1 MCVGLL
7 LLTAVCGVIALF
19 VYDLPDFSEPTKGFD
34 ARGTDISGRMFSFNN
49 IYSELSLVH
58 TRNDSRTSMNE
69 ASRFDNL
76 TTNHRTGRI
85 RRDVTSN
92 NSDIEPGIQFCN
104 FDFGFGGSYGQPA
117 IVFEAIGYNK
127 LFSSEALKSVCSQY
141 DNHIG
146 RNSEMQ
152 ARCCRKSNGHCSDSR
167 SLANYVAL
175 LSGRDSCR
183 DIRDSDVANVKIL
196 LEKCAPY
203 YQRKALKYCEDGSSV
218 CPPDVPSECL
228 AFDHAIHFIFQ
239 YLVPATFAAQA
250 NSGNFDLSSTILFVP
265 YIGYTR
271 DIYESALQGK
281 HISDGITVV
290 VALGFGSLKY
300 ALFRD
305 FLLSDT
311 LYMGLGAGFVFVII
325 WIYTGSLIITIMTIV
340 SMLMSLIMAY
350 FAFVVIFRLPFFPF
364 VNIASAVLVI
374 GIGADD
380 TFVYVDIW
388 RQMKSAYASA
398 PPSLVLRNTLN
409 HAAVTMFVTSFTTA
423 SALYSSFISSITAVR
438 CFGVYGGTAILINF
452 IFTLTWLPATVV
464 IHSHFQDWCAKFTYP
479 CQGCLQKL
487 YAAHSIIATAYRR
500 VFDYILPTLVL
511 KLRYAWIVILASVG
525 VGAFCTMYITPKLRL
540 PTTAEFQVFQD
551 DNLFERYDS
560 VYKSKF
566 YFNIEENNPLFISAV
581 FGVDSVDNGDHWNPD
596 DTGSLVLEET
606 FNIFH
611 SDAQQWLLEFCHSFH
626 KQNFSGQRET
636 NECFMDS
643 FRKIMSAPCSAGT
656 DAIPSPC
663 CGQTIFPFPADLF
676 EKCVK
681 MSRRCDWATSLCP
694 GNSLPFTGPLFSKVD
709 GSVKGFM
716 MYEISS
722 RMDTMDF
729 KSIDEFWTEINEW
742 FDRSLKTKPEGITGG
757 WLYAGSTWHSSGQQ
771 LYFYNL
777 QKSLATDTPI
787 SMGLSLAIAGVVL
800 LLTTRNILI
809 SLYAMLSIA
818 GAFSLTVGTLVL
830 LGWRLNIFESAILTL
845 AIGLSVDFTIHYGV
859 AYRLAP
865 SNLREDRT
873 LSSLTAVGSA
883 IAIAAFSTFV
893 AGALMM
899 PSSVITYV
907 QLGIF
912 LMLVMTM
919 SWIYATFFFLSICR
933 VIGPQGQCAQ
943 IPSPLSCF

>member
-1 MCVGLL
+1 MATAETEEMSRLRVEGRDEIADAERNQGDQDANKESNKVEADGLRGWYSRQLVKFPVATGMCVGLL

-325 WIYTGSLIITIMTIV
+325 WIYTGSLIITIMTI
-340 SMLMSLIMAY
+340 
-350 FAFVVIFRLPFFPF
+350 
-364 VNIASAVLVI
+364 
-374 GIGADD
+374 
-380 TFVYVDIW
+380 
-388 RQMKSAYASA
+388 
-398 PPSLVLRNTLN
+398 
-409 HAAVTMFVTSFTTA
+409 
-423 SALYSSFISSITAVR
+423 
-438 CFGVYGGTAILINF
+438 
-452 IFTLTWLPATVV
+452 
-464 IHSHFQDWCAKFTYP
+464 DWCAKFTYP